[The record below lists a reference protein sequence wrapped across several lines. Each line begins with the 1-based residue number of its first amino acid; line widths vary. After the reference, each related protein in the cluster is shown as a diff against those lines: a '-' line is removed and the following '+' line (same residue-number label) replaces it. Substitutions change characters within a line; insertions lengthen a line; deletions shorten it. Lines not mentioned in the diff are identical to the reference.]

1 LIGRSK
7 WRNRFFSYVVV
18 MRDHVQPT
26 DNEKLEINLQY
37 MIEFIKS
44 AQKGL
49 FLNPLP
55 FNKFWP

>member
-1 LIGRSK
+1 
-7 WRNRFFSYVVV
+7 

-49 FLNPLP
+49 FQTPFP

>member
-1 LIGRSK
+1 
-7 WRNRFFSYVVV
+7 